1 MTGIS
6 TTPSIHVQPNRRSV
20 TGALQSHG
28 VPLPSHKT
36 TRRHSLRELEALQW
50 PDAGLIARDA
60 IGGHGPRALST
71 LRESLSRVDGDITTN
86 SCRLY

>member
-1 MTGIS
+1 MSNLI
-6 TTPSIHVQPNRRSV
+6 
-20 TGALQSHG
+20 AG
-28 VPLPSHKT
+28 VSRERYKATECLCPL
-36 TRRHSLRELEALQW
+36 TRRPVAHSLRELEALQS